1 MLIRPVTTRRRKLL
15 AVTATLPILLGAVS
29 CAEDSAN
36 TATSSADVEAAVSAA
51 PAGSFDDDAATGD
64 PVKVGLINPQGGPA
78 INQPEGLA
86 ASEAVVKYANEHLG
100 GLGGRPIEL
109 VVCKNKEDAASAA
122 ACANQMV
129 EAGVV
134 GVVST
139 NTSQGDAMA
148 PIITGAG
155 ISYTGYNG
163 SSASEL
169 TSSPAYIWTG
179 AFPGV
184 LTSMAKYAVGNGYKD
199 LTLYVTDAPQIV
211 GGATAIAQPAFDA
224 AGVALDI
231 VPIPIGAPDVT
242 PQVQAGLAK
251 NPGAV
256 AIIGDATVCSA
267 TLKALGTLGTKADK
281 LVIQPCMDPAVVEA
295 AGDVLEGSKLLT
307 TSDGTS
313 DDPEASLFRAVMAT
327 YSADTTLGGATE
339 TGYQSMLGFIRAA
352 AAVQGDDI
360 TAASVAAAIGS
371 ATDVVLPV
379 GHGSTFTCD
388 GKAVPGLTALCS
400 SAALVATVK
409 DGKPTDFQLVS

>member
-1 MLIRPVTTRRRKLL
+1 MMIRSATTRRRRLL

-29 CAEDSAN
+29 CAEGSAN
-36 TATSSADVEAAVSAA
+36 TATSSADVDAAVSAA
-51 PAGSFDDDAATGD
+51 PAGSFDGEASSGD

-86 ASEAVVKYANEHLG
+86 ASQAVVKYANEHLG
-100 GLGGRPIEL
+100 GLGGRPVEL

-148 PIITGAG
+148 PIITGSG

-163 SSASEL
+163 TSPSEL
-169 TSSPAYIWTG
+169 TGSPSYVWTG
-179 AFPGV
+179 AFPGT
-184 LTSMAKYAVGNGYKD
+184 LASMAKYAVSSGYKD
-199 LTLYVTDAPQIV
+199 LTLYVTDAPQVV

-251 NPGAV
+251 KPGAV
-256 AIIGDATVCSA
+256 AIVGDATMCSA
-267 TLKALGTLGTKADK
+267 TLKALGTLGATAEK

-307 TSDGTS
+307 TSDGSS
-313 DDPEASLFRAVMAT
+313 DDAEATLFRAVMAT
-327 YSADTTLGGATE
+327 YAPDTTLGGASGTA
-339 TGYQSMLGFIRAA
+339 YQSMLGFIRAA
-352 AAVQGDDI
+352 AAVQSDDI
-360 TAASVAAAIGS
+360 TAASVATAIGD
-371 ATDVVLPV
+371 AKDVVLPV
-379 GHGSTFTCD
+379 GHGATFTCD
-388 GKAVPGLTALCS
+388 GSAIPGLSAICS
-400 SAALVATVK
+400 SSQLVATIK
-409 DGKPTDFQLVS
+409 DGKPTDFQLLS